1 MKISRLNVEE
11 IKQNIKNREQ
21 NGFTNICSRLLNKI
35 TVIVLLDY

>member
-21 NGFTNICSRLLNKI
+21 TGFTNICSRSLNKI
-35 TVIVLLDY
+35 IVIVLLNY